1 MAIRYDGSSGLFSLT
16 TAHTLYQM
24 RVDRGGVLTHLYYG
38 RDTGCD
44 MGPLLRRADRGFS
57 GNPYEQRQDRSFSLD
72 TLSQE
77 YSGSGAGD
85 YRVSALRLTGPDG
98 SRSVDVRYHG
108 HRITAGKTRP
118 EGLPW
123 ARPDDDTETLVI
135 ELRDPV
141 NGLRVELTYAVYP
154 ARDVITRSARLVN
167 GGEGTLTLE
176 AAASLCLDFPDGD
189 LDVLHFPGRY
199 AMERTARRERLP
211 QGVTAFGSRRGMSS
225 HHHNPF
231 LILCERGTG
240 EDFGACW
247 GFMLAYSGSH
257 QEAIEVDHAGGA
269 RLVMGI
275 HPDDFAWP
283 LQPGEA
289 FQTPEAIMSF
299 SDAGF
304 NGLSA
309 GFHALLRDDVM
320 PPRFRHAPR
329 PLLINSW
336 EAVYFDFDADK
347 LVRLAAQGRDLG
359 MDMLVLDDGWFG
371 RRVDDNSSLGD
382 WRVNEAKLGCGL
394 GELSDRVH
402 ALGMKFGL
410 WIEPEMVSE
419 DSDLYRAHPD
429 WALQDP
435 GRRPMLS
442 RNQLALDM
450 SRDDVVDHLFDALC
464 AVLDSAR
471 IEYVKWDFNRPLA
484 NLWSHALPADQQG
497 TVGHRCV
504 LGTYRLLERLTERYP
519 DLLIE
524 GCAGGGGRFDAGM
537 LYYCPQ
543 IWCSDDTDALE
554 RLEIQRGTSY
564 GYPACAVGSHVS
576 ASPNHQTGRAVPMD
590 TRGIVAQSGTF
601 GCELDPAKLT
611 DDEKASVRA
620 QAEAYRRNRELIFEG
635 TQYRLGELGEH
646 PDYCAWMFVS
656 PDRSE
661 ALVNL
666 VAARVRANGLFPR
679 VKLKGLDPDARY
691 RVDGFDAPLTG
702 AALMY
707 GGLTFPQLTGDY
719 PARQVHLVRMRQ

>member
-1 MAIRYDGSSGLFSLT
+1 MAIRYDGATGLFSLT

-24 RVDRGGVLTHLYYG
+24 RVDAGGVLTHLYYG
-38 RDTGCD
+38 RDTDCD

-57 GNPYEQRQDRSFSLD
+57 GNPYEQRGDRSFSLD
-72 TLSQE
+72 TLPQE
-77 YSGSGAGD
+77 YSGSGVGD
-85 YRVSALRLTGPDG
+85 YRVSAVRLTGPDG
-98 SRSVDVRYHG
+98 SRSVDVRCHS
-108 HRITAGKTRP
+108 HRIVAGKPRP

-123 ARPDDDTETLVI
+123 ARPDADTETLVI

-167 GGEGTLTLE
+167 GGEGSLTLE
-176 AAASLCLDFPDGD
+176 AAASMCLDFPDGD

-199 AMERTARRERLP
+199 AMERAARRERLP

-240 EDFGACW
+240 EDVGNCW

-269 RLVMGI
+269 RLVMGV

-283 LQPGEA
+283 LKPGEA
-289 FQTPEAIMSF
+289 FQTPEVLLSW

-309 GFHALLRDDVM
+309 NFHALLRDDVM
-320 PPRFRHAPR
+320 PTRFRHAPR

-336 EAVYFDFDADK
+336 EAMYFDFDADR
-347 LVRLAAQGRDLG
+347 LVHLAAQGKELG

-371 RRVDDNSSLGD
+371 RRTDDNSSLGD

-419 DSDLYRAHPD
+419 DSDLYRAPPD

-450 SRDDVVDHLFDALC
+450 SRDDVVDHLFNALC
-464 AVLDSAR
+464 AVLDSAK

-484 NLWSHALPADQQG
+484 NLYSHALPADEQG

-524 GCAGGGGRFDAGM
+524 GRAGGGGRVDAGM
-537 LYYCPQ
+537 L
-543 IWCSDDTDALE
+543 
-554 RLEIQRGTSY
+554 
-564 GYPACAVGSHVS
+564 
-576 ASPNHQTGRAVPMD
+576 GRHRRPGAA
-590 TRGIVAQSGTF
+590 G
-601 GCELDPAKLT
+601 DPAGHLLRLPGLRGG
-611 DDEKASVRA
+611 EPRVRLA
-620 QAEAYRRNRELIFEG
+620 Q
-635 TQYRLGELGEH
+635 
-646 PDYCAWMFVS
+646 S
-656 PDRSE
+656 PDRPRRAHGHPGHRGPVRHLRLRAGPGE
-661 ALVNL
+661 AD
-666 VAARVRANGLFPR
+666 RRREGVRPR
-679 VKLKGLDPDARY
+679 TGRGVPKAQGADPRGRPVPPGRAGGAPRLLRLDVRLPGPPR
-691 RVDGFDAPLTG
+691 GPG
-702 AALMY
+702 EP
-707 GGLTFPQLTGDY
+707 GGRPG
-719 PARQVHLVRMRQ
+719 ARQRPVPPDTA